1 MSNRIIKDTI
11 AITVITLVAGLA
23 LGVVQDITADPIAKQ
38 EAQAKQDAYKAVFAD
53 ADSFETVDVDA
64 DAMQSYL
71 DENGYAAQSIDETML
86 AKDASGNELGYAF
99 TVTTSEGYGGDIQFA
114 MGIQDDGTLNGIS
127 ILSIGETAGLGMR
140 ANTDAF
146 KDQFKDHIC
155 NQWYRNG
162 TYYNSDPCSIQ
173 LNDLSSEKLYSG
185 QSAYACIYRSCC
197 FLCNSCTASFTGIYS
212 KPV

>member
-127 ILSIGETAGLGMR
+127 ILSIGET
-140 ANTDAF
+140 TDAF
-146 KDQFKDHIC
+146 KDQFKDKNVDKFEYTKTGATADDQIDALSGATITTNAMTNGVNAGLC
-155 NQWYRNG
+155 AFQYEKGGNQ
-162 TYYNSDPCSIQ
+162 
-173 LNDLSSEKLYSG
+173 
-185 QSAYACIYRSCC
+185 
-197 FLCNSCTASFTGIYS
+197 
-212 KPV
+212 

>member
-53 ADSFETVDVDA
+53 ADSFDVVDVDA
-64 DAMQSYL
+64 DALQSFL

-127 ILSIGETAGLGMR
+127 ILSIGETAGLGMN
-140 ANTDAF
+140 ADKPEWKGQFAGKKADVFSVT
-146 KDQFKDHIC
+146 KD
-155 NQWYRNG
+155 G
-162 TYYNSDPCSIQ
+162 ASSDDQI
-173 LNDLSSEKLYSG
+173 NAISG
-185 QSAYACIYRSCC
+185 ATITSKAV
-197 FLCNSCTASFTGIYS
+197 TGAVNAAVYF
-212 KPV
+212 VDNCLAQ